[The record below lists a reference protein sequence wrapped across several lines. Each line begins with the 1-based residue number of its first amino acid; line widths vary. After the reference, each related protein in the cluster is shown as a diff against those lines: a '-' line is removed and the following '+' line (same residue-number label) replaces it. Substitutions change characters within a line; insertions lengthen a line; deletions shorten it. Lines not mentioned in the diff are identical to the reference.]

1 MMFKVQMAKPDL
13 IYSLNIDLILL
24 IVLFPISRQY
34 HILNLSILNLLIYEI
49 LNREQAVTSVQ
60 EHATIVHLDLWIG
73 ILR

>member
-1 MMFKVQMAKPDL
+1 MMFKVQMTKPYL

-24 IVLFPISRQY
+24 IVLFPISRQD

-49 LNREQAVTSVQ
+49 LNREQAVTSVKK
-60 EHATIVHLDLWIG
+60 HATIVHLNLWIG